1 MEMKAKKFNFDWRNV
16 VLGAVLCLVLVVF
29 VGSRPAQTEQLN
41 AQAEQL
47 AARTRIAQG
56 AANMNDVLAKC
67 ELIDQRILIVE
78 GKINRLQEDMNR
90 VLNEIGNALR
100 QGNKK

>member
-1 MEMKAKKFNFDWRNV
+1 MEMKAKKFNFNWQSV
-16 VLGAVLCLVLVVF
+16 VLGMVLCLVLVVF
-29 VGSRPAQTEQLN
+29 VGSRSAQTEQF
-41 AQAEQL
+41 
-47 AARTRIAQG
+47 AARTRVGQG
-56 AANMNDVLAKC
+56 AANTNDVLAKC

-78 GKINRLQEDMNR
+78 GKINKLQEDMNR